1 MSFRRRL
8 LLLFA
13 LTVLLSV
20 AAVTLIIST
29 LTRRAFDRA
38 NDERT
43 AALVAQFHR
52 EFENHGEDVSR
63 RIQSITSGA
72 DANRMLVAAA
82 QAVPDYSPFLDDAQV
97 IAETQRL
104 DFLEFADDRGT
115 IISSAQWPAK
125 FGYEEPLADQNAS
138 AAPFLKT
145 PFLKEEDLPSGPA
158 LGLFAI
164 RVMTAVGR
172 QLYIIGGIRLDR
184 SFLATLEP
192 PAATGVMLYENL
204 GSTILSSDHLIS
216 TASAPPDSQQ
226 LASIIQQVQSNH

>member
-43 AALVAQFHR
+43 AALVAQFHH
-52 EFENHGEDVSR
+52 EFQNRRRDVTR
-63 RIQSITSGA
+63 TIQSIAAGA
-72 DANRMLVAAA
+72 EANRILVAAA
-82 QAVPDYSPFLDDAQV
+82 QPAPDYSPFLDAAQV

-115 IISSAQWPAK
+115 IISSAQWP
-125 FGYEEPLADQNAS
+125 
-138 AAPFLKT
+138 
-145 PFLKEEDLPSGPA
+145 
-158 LGLFAI
+158 
-164 RVMTAVGR
+164 
-172 QLYIIGGIRLDR
+172 
-184 SFLATLEP
+184 
-192 PAATGVMLYENL
+192 
-204 GSTILSSDHLIS
+204 
-216 TASAPPDSQQ
+216 
-226 LASIIQQVQSNH
+226 